1 MQSTK
6 VWLRFVAVF
15 AVLALVLVACGEG
28 ADETTTTTAAAPG
41 ETTTTAA
48 EPGDTTTTTEA
59 MMDGG
64 QFSTAVTEMPFID
77 PNLVQD
83 SEGFEV
89 ARLIFDGLTLYD
101 PAGGA
106 VVPGVAE
113 SWESNDDKTVWTFNL
128 RDDSFFTNGDPVTA
142 ESFVYGISRLADADT
157 ASRVSYHAGPG
168 YADILG
174 FADVNGGEG
183 TGTSGDELLE
193 GLVAVDDFTLE
204 ITLARSNALLPK
216 IVAHPAFSP
225 IPQAVF
231 EADPAG
237 WNEMPI
243 GNGPYKMQG
252 PWEHDVAIFVE
263 RNEDYYGPAGN
274 ADVIEFRIYADLATE
289 YRDVQAGN
297 LDIGRI
303 PTEELGNAEAEFG
316 DHYLLINSGSFGYI
330 GLPNTVAPYDNPVLR
345 QALSLAIDR
354 EAITER
360 ILIGTSPATGFV
372 PPVATGAIQDACE
385 FCTYDPERA
394 KELYAESGGIP
405 GDALVMR
412 FNAGSGHEDWV
423 EAVTTGW
430 SQVLGIDA
438 TFEPLEWAAYL
449 DFLFE
454 VGPDGPYRLGWQWDY
469 PSAYN
474 FLAPLY
480 ESTSG
485 DNYSLY
491 SNADFDAAMDSAIT
505 SLSEEEAIPFLE
517 EGQRIVGDEIPVI
530 PMTYG
535 TERRVW
541 SENVSNVQLN
551 NFGFGLWENVV
562 VGG

>member
-1 MQSTK
+1 
-6 VWLRFVAVF
+6 
-15 AVLALVLVACGEG
+15 
-28 ADETTTTTAAAPG
+28 
-41 ETTTTAA
+41 
-48 EPGDTTTTTEA
+48 
-59 MMDGG
+59 
-64 QFSTAVTEMPFID
+64 MPFID

-89 ARLIFDGLTLYD
+89 ARLLFDGLTLYD

-128 RDDSFFTNGDPVTA
+128 RDDSSFTNGDPVTA
-142 ESFVYGISRLADADT
+142 ESFVYGISRTADPDT
-157 ASRVSYHAGPG
+157 ASRVSYHVGPG
-168 YADILG
+168 YADVLG
-174 FADVNGGEG
+174 FSEVNEGEG
-183 TGTSGDELLE
+183 TGASGDELLE
-193 GLVAVDDFTLE
+193 GLVAVDDYTLE

-274 ADVIEFRIYADLATE
+274 ADVIEFRIYADQATQ
-289 YRDVQAGN
+289 YRDVQGGN
-297 LDIGRI
+297 LDVGGI
-303 PTEELGNAEAEFG
+303 PTEELENAPAEFG
-316 DHYLLINSGSFGYI
+316 DRYLLIESGVFQYI
-330 GLPNTVAPYDNPVLR
+330 GLPNTVAPYDNKLLR

-354 EAITER
+354 EAIAER
-360 ILIGTSPATGFV
+360 IWIGTTPAQGFV
-372 PPVATGAIQDACE
+372 PPVATGAVLDACPY
-385 FCTYDPERA
+385 CTYDPDRA
-394 KELYAESGGIP
+394 VELYEESGGIP

-412 FNAGSGHEDWV
+412 FNSGGGHDDWV

-430 SQVLGIDA
+430 SQVLGITA

-454 VGPDGPYRLGWQWDY
+454 IGPDGPYRLGWQWDY

-485 DNYSLY
+485 DNYSGY
-491 SNADFDAAMDSAIT
+491 VSADFDAAMESAIT
-505 SLSEEEAIPFLE
+505 SITEEDALPFLE
-517 EGQRIVGDEIPVI
+517 EGQRIIGEELPVI
-530 PMTYG
+530 PMVYG
-535 TERRVW
+535 TERKVW

-562 VGG
+562 VERLTNNRHRLVGSPGSRSGAPCVLKFPPLWCAIRSGESC

>member
-6 VWLRFVAVF
+6 GWLRFVAVF

-59 MMDGG
+59 MMGGG
-64 QFSTAVTEMPFID
+64 QFSTALSEPPFID

-89 ARLIFDGLTLYD
+89 ARLMFDGLTLYD

-142 ESFVYGISRLADADT
+142 ESFVYGISRTADPDT
-157 ASRVSYHAGPG
+157 GSRVSYHVGPG
-168 YADILG
+168 YADVLG
-174 FADVNGGEG
+174 FDDVNGGEG

-193 GLVAVDDFTLE
+193 GLVAVDDYTLE

-316 DHYLLINSGSFGYI
+316 DRYLLINSGSFGYI
-330 GLPNTVAPYDNPVLR
+330 GLPNTVPPYDNPVLR

-394 KELYAESGGIP
+394 KELYEESGGIP

-430 SQVLGIDA
+430 SQVLGIEA

-491 SNADFDAAMDSAIT
+491 SNADFDAAMNSAIT

-541 SENVSNVQLN
+541 TENVSNVQLN
-551 NFGFGLWENVV
+551 NFGFGLWENVA